1 MNLYP
6 TNLGIY
12 NKQEVK
18 REKMEKLPLR
28 ILVLLAAI
36 AIVFS
41 MSVTASEA
49 DVTVT
54 ELTLSPESVEVGENV
69 TITAT
74 VENTGNTTETVQIV
88 FKINGEEVKSVNV
101 TVEANA
107 TEMVECMVA
116 EEEAGTYEVTVD
128 GASASFT
135 VTTPPTPT
143 PSPIPTPTLT
153 PTPSPTPIP
162 GVTPAPTPVS
172 ATPTPSVNSEG
183 KFRMGPKVRL
193 RPRNDV
199 IAPNSDGLIE
209 LYMSNPA
216 LNDVTLTVQ
225 VWVDIPTG
233 IDVTGEG
240 FAMDVAAGTANA
252 LFEVTPGTSKAIH
265 VNIRPIESY
274 EERTVFI
281 HASGYYWPGQNKDN
295 SYPISWTHSF
305 KIQPKPVATP
315 TPAPG
320 ETPTPGW
327 IRSGIRYRW
336 AISNSISCGTK
347 EKVVPLFLFFML
359 TETKHFLG
367 VTKHSCEG

>member
-36 AIVFS
+36 AIDFS
-41 MSVTASEA
+41 ISATASEA

-74 VENTGNTTETVQIV
+74 VENTGNTTETVPIV
-88 FKINGEEVKSVNV
+88 FKINGEEVKSANV

-107 TEMVECMVA
+107 IETVECVIA
-116 EEEAGTYEVTVD
+116 EEEAGSYEVTGD

-143 PSPIPTPTLT
+143 L
-153 PTPSPTPIP
+153 TPSPTSPP
-162 GVTPAPTPVS
+162 EVTPAPTPVS

-240 FAMDVAAGTANA
+240 FALDVAAGTANA

-320 ETPTPGW
+320 ETPTPGFEAVF
-327 IRSGIRYRW
+327 
-336 AISNSISCGTK
+336 AIAGLLAIAYLVGRK
-347 EKVVPLFLFFML
+347 K
-359 TETKHFLG
+359 K
-367 VTKHSCEG
+367 

>member
-1 MNLYP
+1 MKK
-6 TNLGIY
+6 IS
-12 NKQEVK
+12 
-18 REKMEKLPLR
+18 LR
-28 ILVLLAAI
+28 VLVILVAVTMVLSISA
-36 AIVFS
+36 
-41 MSVTASEA
+41 TASEA

-54 ELTLSPESVEVGENV
+54 SVTASPESVEVGENV

-74 VENTGNTTETVQIV
+74 VENTGNTTETVPIV

-107 TEMVECMVA
+107 TEAVECVVA
-116 EEEAGTYEVTVD
+116 EEEVGTYNVTVD

-135 VTTPPTPT
+135 VTAPPSPTPSPTPSPIPSATPTPEVTPTPTPVPPTPT
-143 PSPIPTPTLT
+143 PS
-153 PTPSPTPIP
+153 
-162 GVTPAPTPVS
+162 G
-172 ATPTPSVNSEG
+172 NSEE
-183 KFRMGPKVRL
+183 KFRVGPKVRL

-199 IAPNSDGLIE
+199 IAPNADGLIE

-252 LFEVTPGTSKAIH
+252 LFEVTPGTSKAIY
-265 VNIRPIESY
+265 VNIRPVESY

-281 HASGYYWPGQNKDN
+281 HASGYYWPGQNKDD
-295 SYPISWTHSF
+295 SYPISLTHPL

-320 ETPTPGW
+320 ETPKPPGFE
-327 IRSGIRYRW
+327 
-336 AISNSISCGTK
+336 AILAIAALLAVAYLVGRK
-347 EKVVPLFLFFML
+347 K
-359 TETKHFLG
+359 
-367 VTKHSCEG
+367 

>member
-1 MNLYP
+1 MKKLS
-6 TNLGIY
+6 LG
-12 NKQEVK
+12 V
-18 REKMEKLPLR
+18 
-28 ILVLLAAI
+28 LVISVAI
-36 AIVFS
+36 AIAVS
-41 MSVTASEA
+41 MSATASEA

-54 ELTLSPESVEVGENV
+54 NVAVSPESVEVSENV

-74 VENTGNTTETVQIV
+74 VENMGNTTETVPIV
-88 FKINGEEVKSVNV
+88 FKINEEVVESVNV

-107 TEMVECMVA
+107 TETVECVVA
-116 EEEAGTYEVTVD
+116 EDEAGTYEVTVD

-135 VTTPPTPT
+135 VTAPPTPTPT
-143 PSPIPTPTLT
+143 PSPSPSPTPTPT
-153 PTPSPTPIP
+153 PTPSPTPTP
-162 GVTPAPTPVS
+162 EVTPTPTPVP
-172 ATPTPSVNSEG
+172 TTLTPSVNSEE
-183 KFRMGPKVRL
+183 KFRVGPKVRL

-199 IAPNSDGLIE
+199 IAPNADGLIE

-265 VNIRPIESY
+265 VNIRPVESY

-281 HASGYYWPGQNKDN
+281 HASGYYWPGQNKDD
-295 SYPISWTHSF
+295 SYPISLTHPL

-320 ETPTPGW
+320 ETPKPPGFE
-327 IRSGIRYRW
+327 
-336 AISNSISCGTK
+336 AILAIAALLAVAYLVGRK
-347 EKVVPLFLFFML
+347 K
-359 TETKHFLG
+359 
-367 VTKHSCEG
+367 